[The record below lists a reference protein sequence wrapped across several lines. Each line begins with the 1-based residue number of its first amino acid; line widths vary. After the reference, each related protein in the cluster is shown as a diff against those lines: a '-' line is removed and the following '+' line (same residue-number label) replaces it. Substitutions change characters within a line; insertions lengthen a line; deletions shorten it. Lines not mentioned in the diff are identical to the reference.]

1 MGGPSDGSHESPATR
16 HPEHDA
22 VSAEVRSW
30 YTDSTPSIDLAVV
43 STGYGFLTHSE
54 SRAEL
59 KRLVLTVDTPGEVAP
74 ALSAAGDFL
83 GTQAFDVWV
92 DDRGRADRLAG
103 ALRSAGLEPDQN
115 TVVLA
120 LVGDIRAE
128 RRTEGLTLEDVT
140 DLDQLSKWVA
150 VKIQGFA
157 DIEDPPTPQQLDGEL
172 ANRRAEWPVC
182 RYQLA
187 RLDGEEVAIL
197 GHYTG
202 GDQMV
207 FSLATQLAFRHRGI
221 AQTVLARWSQEGDDQ
236 SVRSRLINCDD
247 GGPADALYRRLG
259 FVDEVYWHR
268 RYRASS

>member
-1 MGGPSDGSHESPATR
+1 MGRPREASHERAASR

-22 VSAEVRSW
+22 VSNEVRSW
-30 YTDSTPSIDLAVV
+30 YTVSTPSIGLEVV
-43 STGYGFLTHSE
+43 STDYGFLAHSE

-74 ALSAAGDFL
+74 AIRAAGDSF

-92 DDRGRADRLAG
+92 DDRARADRLSG
-103 ALRSAGLEPDQN
+103 ALASAGLEPDQS

-120 LVGDIRAE
+120 LVGDIRAD
-128 RRTEGLTLEDVT
+128 RRTEQLTFEDVT
-140 DLDQLSKWVA
+140 DLDQLSEWAA

-157 DIEDPPTPQQLDGEL
+157 DTEDPPTRQRLDGEL

-187 RLDGEEVAIL
+187 RLDGEGVAIL

-207 FSLATQLAFRHRGI
+207 FSLATRLPFRHRGI
-221 AQTVLARWSQEGDDQ
+221 AQTMLARWSREGDDQ